1 MTSETF
7 FSNIHYLV
15 VFLLVYDVAL
25 LTVLL
30 VYIMI
35 CCLLQLAFD
44 IPIVC
49 TSGIHV
55 LVFDALLH
63 VQLVFD
69 VHVVYTSGLCIVWC
83 FCACSV
89 GFFIWCP
96 SCLHIWY
103 IWWFVF
109 CLFSWFQ
116 MHQYFA
122 HFGIFY
128 NLLLIQLVSYVL
140 LCCTC
145 TSGIL
150 DALFHVQ
157 LMFDVAVFCTY
168 DIFYVLSPVQLV
180 SDVHACFPW

>member
-1 MTSETF
+1 MLSVVSHPYAYQHHCIFNLYMDGKLSFFLYYVVLLSMHMTLETF

-69 VHVVYTSGLCIVWC
+69 VHVVYTSGLCIV
-83 FCACSV
+83 
-89 GFFIWCP
+89 
-96 SCLHIWY
+96 
-103 IWWFVF
+103 
-109 CLFSWFQ
+109 
-116 MHQYFA
+116 
-122 HFGIFY
+122 
-128 NLLLIQLVSYVL
+128 
-140 LCCTC
+140 
-145 TSGIL
+145 
-150 DALFHVQ
+150 
-157 LMFDVAVFCTY
+157 
-168 DIFYVLSPVQLV
+168 
-180 SDVHACFPW
+180 